1 MKKICLHI
9 PKIIFMIIQASLD
22 FPGKDK
28 CTVQLKN
35 C

>member
-9 PKIIFMIIQASLD
+9 PKMIFMIIQVSLD
-22 FPGKDK
+22 FPRKEK
-28 CTVQLKN
+28 CTMQLKN